1 MKTRLDQEIERIDAQ
16 MHKDGLLP
24 TEPTEQ
30 RQAPVP
36 MLEPDP
42 RRGGE
47 L

>member
-1 MKTRLDQEIERIDAQ
+1 MKTRLDQEMERIDAQ
-16 MHKDGLLP
+16 MHEDGLLP
-24 TEPTEQ
+24 AETDEQ

-36 MLEPDP
+36 MLEPEP